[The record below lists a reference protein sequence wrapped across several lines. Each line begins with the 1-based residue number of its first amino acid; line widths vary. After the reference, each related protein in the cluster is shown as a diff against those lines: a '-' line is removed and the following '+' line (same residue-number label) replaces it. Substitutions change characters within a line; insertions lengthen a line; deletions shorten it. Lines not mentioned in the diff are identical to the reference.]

1 LSIKYF
7 CPVCKNKVVIE
18 LLPDYSSSALFC
30 TNPKCGCE
38 ISDPRNSLP
47 KLSEETI
54 SLIEI
59 WNQFWDNQMTN
70 ASMDTDEFR
79 RIFENVGSHLAE
91 EISKKYECKFVEN
104 NPNNF
109 VYLNEG

>member
-1 LSIKYF
+1 MSIKYF

-38 ISDPRNSLP
+38 ISDPRTSLP
-47 KLSEETI
+47 KLGEETI

-59 WNQFWDNQMTN
+59 WNQYWDNQMTN
-70 ASMDTDEFR
+70 ASMDADELR
-79 RIFENVGSHLAE
+79 RIFENVGSH
-91 EISKKYECKFVEN
+91 
-104 NPNNF
+104 
-109 VYLNEG
+109 